1 MKLESCRAACN
12 CLLFI
17 KTWSSV
23 SESHILTF
31 ELWNKKSS
39 PKHTT
44 EERILA
50 ATILSIVWGTYS
62 LYPHLCPAMSHI
74 WFFPSNG
81 DAHQQTAQPL
91 EPRSDIDIDV
101 GQKVVFFLSYCYV
114 FYIRV
119 RIWVLARGNRGS
131 SYRTLETKLE
141 SNLLQ
146 YYLIPFWSGAMDR
159 NSRIFVSVIREH
171 GILLNL

>member
-1 MKLESCRAACN
+1 MQLFAVHQNLKFCFRKPFSHVWPVKSEISSQAHHRGENSCCN
-12 CLLFI
+12 HTKHHTGHAFFI
-17 KTWSSV
+17 
-23 SESHILTF
+23 
-31 ELWNKKSS
+31 SS
-39 PKHTT
+39 P
-44 EERILA
+44 
-50 ATILSIVWGTYS
+50 LSCHESYLV
-62 LYPHLCPAMSHI
+62 
-74 WFFPSNG
+74 FFPPMEMHINK
-81 DAHQQTAQPL
+81 QPSHWNL
-91 EPRSDIDIDV
+91 DQI
-101 GQKVVFFLSYCYV
+101 GQKDIFFLSYCYV

>member
-1 MKLESCRAACN
+1 MQLFAVHQNLKFCFRKPFSHVWPVKSEISSQAHHRGENSCCN
-12 CLLFI
+12 HTKHHTGHAFLI
-17 KTWSSV
+17 
-23 SESHILTF
+23 
-31 ELWNKKSS
+31 SS
-39 PKHTT
+39 P
-44 EERILA
+44 
-50 ATILSIVWGTYS
+50 LSCHESYLV
-62 LYPHLCPAMSHI
+62 
-74 WFFPSNG
+74 FFPNG

-101 GQKVVFFLSYCYV
+101 GQKDVFFLSYCYV

-119 RIWVLARGNRGS
+119 RIWVLARGNRGAS
-131 SYRTLETKLE
+131 RTLEAKLE